1 MKRTIYQNMRD
12 EDKYLEV
19 VRYSSGNYYAV
30 QFMKWG
36 SIVNKLGSRTG
47 RRFRWTKRSLEALL
61 EDYRPV
67 EPFEIRLVHKGRIW
81 QHEA

>member
-1 MKRTIYQNMRD
+1 MKRTIYQNKRD

-47 RRFRWTKRSLEALL
+47 RRFRWTKRSLEVLL

-67 EPFEIRLVHKGRIW
+67 EIRLVHKGRIW